1 MMGWRI
7 FKHSVQMVLRNFQ
20 QALQIALVPGLIG
33 MSLLVGLAMV
43 TGAWDGFQS
52 LASNPNTD
60 PTVSEL
66 DDLGAFGFLSLP
78 VIWAIAFWIV
88 VSWHRYVLLEEMPQG
103 WVPPFRA
110 DRILAYFGLLL
121 MLGLIALIA
130 LVPLFFIIAV
140 LGDSSVNLSLTIGV
154 FYFLAV
160 VLCIYRLSIM
170 LPASAIGQ
178 PITLGAAWSKTE
190 GIFGTLIVLLVVSFV
205 FQILVQT
212 VFSLLLAIPVI
223 GFALVLIPSILI
235 LPLINVS
242 ILTTMYGV
250 YVEGRSID

>member
-20 QALQIALVPGLIG
+20 QALQIALVPGVIG
-33 MSLLVGLAMV
+33 MALLVGLAMA
-43 TGAWDGFQS
+43 TGAWDSLQS
-52 LASNPNTD
+52 PVSDLNPGPSNTD
-60 PTVSEL
+60 L
-66 DDLGAFGFLSLP
+66 GGFGAFGISAMLI
-78 VIWAIAFWIV
+78 IWTIAFWIV

-103 WVPPFRA
+103 WLPPFRA
-110 DRILAYFGLLL
+110 DRVLAYFGLLI
-121 MLGLIALIA
+121 MLGLIAMVAMI
-130 LVPLFFIIAV
+130 PLFIIIGV
-140 LGDSSVNLSLTIGV
+140 LGEGSASLALTIGV

-160 VLCIYRLSIM
+160 VLCIYRLSVM

-178 PITLGAAWSKTE
+178 PITLATAWSKTE
-190 GIFGTLIVLLVVSFV
+190 GTFGTLIVLLIVSGI
-205 FQILVQT
+205 FQVIVQ
-212 VFSLLLAIPVI
+212 VIFGLLMAIPVI
-223 GFALVLIPSILI
+223 GLALVLIPSILI

>member
-20 QALQIALVPGLIG
+20 QALQIALLPGLIG
-33 MSLLVGLAMV
+33 MALLVGLAMV
-43 TGAWDGFQS
+43 TGLWEAGE
-52 LASNPNTD
+52 
-60 PTVSEL
+60 VSDTGLSITTPEGQ
-66 DDLGAFGFLSLP
+66 DDYFGAMLIALLI
-78 VIWAIAFWIV
+78 IWAIAFWIV
-88 VSWHRYVLLEEMPQG
+88 VSWHRYVLLEEMPKG
-103 WVPPFRA
+103 WLPTFRT

-121 MLGLIALIA
+121 MLGLFAAIAMI
-130 LVPLFFIIAV
+130 PFFIIVAAMGEGGAGLIIIIGFVYLIAV
-140 LGDSSVNLSLTIGV
+140 
-154 FYFLAV
+154 A
-160 VLCIYRLSIM
+160 LCFYRLSVV

-178 PITLGAAWSKTE
+178 PIGLGEAWAKTQ
-190 GIFGTLIVLLVVSFV
+190 GTFGTLLVLMIVSGI

-212 VFSLLLAIPVI
+212 VFGLLMAIPVI

-250 YVEGRSID
+250 YVEGREID

>member
-20 QALQIALVPGLIG
+20 QALQIALVPGVIG
-33 MSLLVGLAMV
+33 MALLVGLAMV
-43 TGAWDGFQS
+43 TGAWDGFQG
-52 LASNPNTD
+52 LASNPNAD
-60 PTVSEL
+60 PPATGL
-66 DDLGAFGFLSLP
+66 DSFGAFGLSSLII
-78 VIWAIAFWIV
+78 IWVIAFWIV

-103 WVPPFRA
+103 WLPPFRA

-121 MLGLIALIA
+121 MLGVIAFFA
-130 LVPLFFIIAV
+130 LVPLFIIIAV
-140 LGDSSVNLSLTIGV
+140 LGESAVNLALTIGV

-160 VLCIYRLSIM
+160 VLCIYRLSVM

-178 PITLGAAWSKTE
+178 PIPLGTAWAKTE
-190 GIFGTLIVLLVVSFV
+190 GTFGTLIVLLIVSFI
-205 FQILVQT
+205 FQLLVQV
-212 VFSLLLAIPVI
+212 VFGLLMAIPVI

-242 ILTTMYGV
+242 ILTTIYGV